1 MSLLKIRNSLTY
13 FKYDI
18 KHLLHNCRYY
28 RKFGFG
34 RVKKRNVLYFVFD
47 PSIEHPGI
55 ADRVKGIIALYNVAK
70 KNEYKFKFYY
80 KDPFC
85 ISDYLAPRIDWLMEW
100 SDLEYSILDT
110 KIINECNWRAIKPFK
125 KNKQYH
131 CYCYAGNDIPWQFKD
146 TGYKWSDLFNEL
158 FVPSERL
165 ENAYRQLGMD
175 GQKYISVQLRF
186 VNALEHFENSF
197 FNNHLDTE
205 EERLALIKKC
215 KDGIK
220 GIIDENPGQSVY
232 VFSDSKVF
240 LDSLSDLPVRV
251 LDHDSIG
258 HVSFVQNE
266 DAQLKT
272 FLDLYVMSKSQA
284 IYRIKAKELYNWSCF
299 ALLASRMGDVKFID
313 RDLH

>member
-1 MSLLKIRNSLTY
+1 MSLLRIRNYWIYL
-13 FKYDI
+13 KYDI
-18 KHLLHNCRYY
+18 KHFLHNCRYY
-28 RKFGFG
+28 WKLRFC

-47 PSIEHPGI
+47 PSIEHPGV
-55 ADRVKGIIALYNVAK
+55 ADRLKAIMALYNIAK
-70 KNEYKFKFYY
+70 KNGYKFKLYY
-80 KDPFC
+80 KDPFSL
-85 ISDYLAPRIDWLMEW
+85 SDYLAPKIDWMMEW
-100 SDLEYSILDT
+100 NDLEYSILDT

-131 CYCYAGNDIPWQFKD
+131 CYCYAGNDIPWKFND

-158 FVPSERL
+158 FVPSDRL
-165 ENAYRQLGMD
+165 ENAYQQLDIEGL
-175 GQKYISVQLRF
+175 KYISVQLRF
-186 VNALEHFENSF
+186 VNALEKFENSF

-205 EERLALIKKC
+205 EERQALIKKC

-220 GIIDENPGQSVY
+220 GIIDENPELPVY

-251 LDHDSIG
+251 LDHDSIA
-258 HVSFVQNE
+258 HVSFVQNK

>member
-1 MSLLKIRNSLTY
+1 MLFAELKNTIIY
-13 FKYDI
+13 FKYDL
-18 KHLLHNCRYY
+18 KYFLHNCRYY
-28 RKFGFG
+28 RKLGLK
-34 RVKKRNVLYFVFD
+34 RAKERNVLYFLFD
-47 PSIEHPGI
+47 PSMHHPGI
-55 ADRVKGIIALYNVAK
+55 ADRLKGVIALYNAAK
-70 KNEYKFKFYY
+70 KSDYRFKFYY
-80 KDPFC
+80 KDPFSL
-85 ISDYLAPRIDWLMEW
+85 SDYLAPKIDWDMEW
-100 SDLEYSILDT
+100 NDLEYSIFDT

-131 CYCYAGNDIPWQFKD
+131 CYCYAGNDIPWRFED
-146 TGYKWSDLFNEL
+146 TGYKWSDLYNEL

-165 ENAYRQLGMD
+165 ENAYQQLGIE
-175 GQKYISVQLRF
+175 GLKYVSVQLRF

-197 FNNHLDTE
+197 FDNHLDTE
-205 EERLALIKKC
+205 EERIALINKC

-220 GIIDENPGQSVY
+220 EIIDENPGLPVY

-251 LDHDSIG
+251 LDHDTIA
-258 HVSFVQNE
+258 HVSFVKNK

-284 IYRIKAKELYNWSCF
+284 IYRIKAKELYNLSCF

>member
-1 MSLLKIRNSLTY
+1 MNSTLVY
-13 FKYDI
+13 LKYDI

-28 RKFGFG
+28 WKLRFCT
-34 RVKKRNVLYFVFD
+34 VKKRNVLYFVFD
-47 PSIEHPGI
+47 PSIEHPGV
-55 ADRVKGIIALYNVAK
+55 ADRLKAIIALYNTAK
-70 KNEYKFKFYY
+70 KNGYKFKFYY
-80 KDPFC
+80 KDPFSL
-85 ISDYLAPRIDWLMEW
+85 SDYLAPKTDWMMEW
-100 SDLEYSILDT
+100 NDLEYSILDT
-110 KIINECNWRAIKPFK
+110 KIINECNWRATKPFK
-125 KNKQYH
+125 RNKQYH
-131 CYCYAGNDIPWQFKD
+131 CYCYAGNDIPWKFND

-158 FVPSERL
+158 FVPSDRL
-165 ENAYRQLGMD
+165 ENAYQQLDIEGL
-175 GQKYISVQLRF
+175 KYISVQLRF
-186 VNALEHFENSF
+186 VNALEKFENSF

-205 EERLALIKKC
+205 EERQALIKKC

-220 GIIDENPGQSVY
+220 GIINENTELPVY

-251 LDHDSIG
+251 LEHESIA
-258 HVSFVQNE
+258 HVSFISNK

>member
-1 MSLLKIRNSLTY
+1 MNSTLVY
-13 FKYDI
+13 LKYDI

-28 RKFGFG
+28 WKLRFG

-47 PSIEHPGI
+47 PSIEHPGV
-55 ADRVKGIIALYNVAK
+55 ADRLKAIIALYNTAK
-70 KNEYKFKFYY
+70 KNGYKFKFYY
-80 KDPFC
+80 KDPFSL
-85 ISDYLAPRIDWLMEW
+85 SDYLAPKTDWMMEW
-100 SDLEYSILDT
+100 NDLEYSILDT

-131 CYCYAGNDIPWQFKD
+131 CYCYAGNDIPWQFND

-158 FVPSERL
+158 FVPSDRL
-165 ENAYRQLGMD
+165 EKAYQQLGIK
-175 GQKYISVQLRF
+175 GQKYISVHLRF
-186 VNALEHFENSF
+186 VNALEQFENSF

-205 EERLALIKKC
+205 DERQALIKKC
-215 KDGIK
+215 KDGIR
-220 GIIDENPGQSVY
+220 GIIDENPALPVF
-232 VFSDSKVF
+232 VFSDSKAF

-251 LDHDSIG
+251 LDHDSIA
-258 HVSFVQNE
+258 HVSFVQDK

-299 ALLASRMGDVKFID
+299 ALLASRMGNVKFVD